1 MTTLKDGITIEES
14 VQYQQLKNKIEP
26 SQNELDIEWLGADIA
41 IPAEIIEGKDCNEQD
56 IDIHIYGKTSS
67 VTRVLSLEQA
77 KGFLEELLE
86 AVRAFEPDYMLAKN
100 KGSTEQTLE
109 IEPVSLLPSQG
120 DSENGN
126 IIRMGSGF
134 ILRKALTQARCT
146 CLVRLFKTKS
156 EKVP

>member
-1 MTTLKDGITIEES
+1 M
-14 VQYQQLKNKIEP
+14 
-26 SQNELDIEWLGADIA
+26 GADIA

-100 KGSTEQTLE
+100 QGSTEQALE
-109 IEPVSLLPSQG
+109 IEPVSLLPS
-120 DSENGN
+120 
-126 IIRMGSGF
+126 
-134 ILRKALTQARCT
+134 
-146 CLVRLFKTKS
+146 
-156 EKVP
+156 